1 MAETIVFRKRVQ
13 GEVEFNDGEFAEIQT
28 VGIEGIEKDLLLQT
42 IQVHRGDTAYSCEQ
56 FERKVPVGSWL
67 TICTTIEVTKLDSD
81 TDLDTD
87 DYDQDQD
94 GEAAGGGQL
103 RLQ

>member
-42 IQVHRGDTAYSCEQ
+42 IQVHRGDTGYSCEQ
-56 FERKVPVGSWL
+56 FQRKVPVGSWL
-67 TICTTIEVTKLDSD
+67 KICTTIEVTRMDSD
-81 TDLDTD
+81 TDVDSD
-87 DYDQDQD
+87 DDQS

>member
-1 MAETIVFRKRVQ
+1 MAETIIFRKQVH

-42 IQVHRGDTAYSCEQ
+42 IQVHRGDTGYSCEQ
-56 FERKVPVGSWL
+56 FQRKVPVGSWL
-67 TICTTIEVTKLDSD
+67 KICTTIEVTRMDSD
-81 TDLDTD
+81 TDVDSD
-87 DYDQDQD
+87 DDQS